1 MDNIQKYFD
10 GEKLQCIL
18 GIIIG
23 SVCILTSIYFLFLQ
37 KPMLKGVA
45 YSVIPLSILLLTIC
59 IGIVIRTPN
68 DLERVITFYK
78 DEPQKI
84 QTDELP
90 RMEKVMKNF
99 AMIMKVEIFI
109 FAVGLLLATF
119 FWKYELV
126 KGVAIGL
133 MLSSSVF
140 YLFDYIAAKRGETY
154 LEFLKSL

>member
-1 MDNIQKYFD
+1 MDNIEKYFD

-37 KPMLKGVA
+37 KPLLKGLA
-45 YSVIPLSILLLTIC
+45 YSVIPLSVLLLTIC
-59 IGIVIRTPN
+59 IGIVIRTPK
-68 DLERVITFYK
+68 DIERVTTFYK
-78 DEPQKI
+78 VEPQKMQI
-84 QTDELP
+84 DELP
-90 RMEKVMKNF
+90 RMEKVMKTF
-99 AMIMKVEIFI
+99 MLIMKVEIFI

-126 KGVAIGL
+126 KGIAIGL
-133 MLSSSVF
+133 MVLSSAF
-140 YLFDYIAAKRGETY
+140 YLFDHLAAKRGETY